1 MKVHSLR
8 IGIVALLLGLSCN
21 SAMAVTWFDS
31 NIRPDGVGD
40 TSSNDSNATY
50 STPVSDDNN
59 TYASPSNSGSATE
72 ISAEVVS
79 ADGDVFD
86 SGD

>member
-1 MKVHSLR
+1 MKGILR
-8 IGIVALLLGLSCN
+8 VGIVALLLSFSCN

-31 NIRPDGVGD
+31 NVRPDGVGD
-40 TSSNDSNATY
+40 TNSSDASTTY
-50 STPVSDDNN
+50 SAPVSDESN
-59 TYASPSNSGSATE
+59 TYASTASNGTATE

-79 ADGDVFD
+79 ADGDVYD